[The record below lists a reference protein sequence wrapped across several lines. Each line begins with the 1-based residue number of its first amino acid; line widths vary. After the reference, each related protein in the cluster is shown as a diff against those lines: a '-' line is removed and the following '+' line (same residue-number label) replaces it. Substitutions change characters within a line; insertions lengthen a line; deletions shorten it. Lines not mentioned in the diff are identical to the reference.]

1 MDTPSPADVL
11 RVWFGTDDPQGIV
24 APQMDRWFKT
34 DPDFDTGLRERF
46 GAAIAAGIRGEL
58 APWEDTP
65 GGALAL
71 VILLD
76 QFSRN
81 AWRGD
86 ARSFAA
92 DPAAL
97 AAAERAVSRGFD
109 RDVAW
114 LARSFL
120 YLPWEHA
127 ESLAHQ
133 DRAVALFRAL
143 AAEAPR
149 RLRGPGRF
157 LRGVRREAPG
167 RHRALRPFSAPQRR
181 PGPREH
187 RRRAR
192 LPHHRPRILTPY
204 RTSVRPARRRPP

>member
-34 DPDFDTGLRERF
+34 DADFDTRLRARF

-97 AAAERAVSRGFD
+97 AAAERAVS
-109 RDVAW
+109 
-114 LARSFL
+114 
-120 YLPWEHA
+120 
-127 ESLAHQ
+127 
-133 DRAVALFRAL
+133 
-143 AAEAPR
+143 AAASTATSH
-149 RLRGPGRF
+149 GSPGRF
-157 LRGVRREAPG
+157 CISPGSTPSRSPIKTAPW
-167 RHRALRPFSAPQRR
+167 PSF
-181 PGPREH
+181 GPS
-187 RRRAR
+187 
-192 LPHHRPRILTPY
+192 PP
-204 RTSVRPARRRPP
+204 RPPKASRPWALPSWSTPRSTGPSSRASAVFRTATPT

>member
-46 GAAIAAGIRGEL
+46 SAAIAAGIRGEL

-97 AAAERAVSRGFD
+97 AAAERAVGRGFD

-143 AAEAPR
+143 AAEAPESFAALGASFVEYAEKHR
-149 RLRGPGRF
+149 AVIARFGRF
-157 LRGVRREAPG
+157 PHRNADLGRESTADERAFLTTGRG
-167 RHRALRPFSAPQRR
+167 F
-181 PGPREH
+181 
-187 RRRAR
+187 
-192 LPHHRPRILTPY
+192 
-204 RTSVRPARRRPP
+204 

>member
-11 RVWFGTDDPQGIV
+11 RVWFGNDDPQGIV

-34 DPDFDTGLRERF
+34 DVDFDTRLRERF
-46 GAAIAAGIRGEL
+46 GTVIEAGIRGEL
-58 APWEDTP
+58 ALWEDTP

-81 AWRGD
+81 AYRGD

-97 AAAERAVSRGFD
+97 AAAERAVSRGFN
-109 RDVAW
+109 RAVAW

-133 DRAVALFRAL
+133 DRALALFRTL
-143 AAEAPR
+143 ATKAPDGFGSLGASFVEYAEKHRAVIAR
-149 RLRGPGRF
+149 FGRF
-157 LRGVRREAPG
+157 PHRNADLGRESTPDELAFLTTGRG
-167 RHRALRPFSAPQRR
+167 F
-181 PGPREH
+181 
-187 RRRAR
+187 
-192 LPHHRPRILTPY
+192 
-204 RTSVRPARRRPP
+204 

>member
-1 MDTPSPADVL
+1 MDKPAPADVL

-34 DPDFDTGLRERF
+34 DADFDTGLRERF
-46 GAAIAAGIRGEL
+46 GAAIEAGIRGEL

-109 RDVAW
+109 RGVAW

-143 AAEAPR
+143 AAEAPEGFADLGASFVEYAEKHR
-149 RLRGPGRF
+149 AVIARFGRF
-157 LRGVRREAPG
+157 P
-167 RHRALRPFSAPQRR
+167 HRNADL
-181 PGPREH
+181 G
-187 RRRAR
+187 
-192 LPHHRPRILTPY
+192 
-204 RTSVRPARRRPP
+204 RTSTAEELAFLTSGRGF